1 MGRKLYTVED
11 LYLTLFFAP
20 TATFTV
26 YDSYMDVLV
35 ANDVWSNLN
44 KRIKRSQALSLTIEE
59 VDSFNLISKCGVY
72 LK

>member
-26 YDSYMDVLV
+26 YDGGMNVLV
-35 ANDVWSNLN
+35 DSVVWNELN
-44 KRIKRSQALSLTIEE
+44 KRIKRSQVLSLTIDE
-59 VDSFNLISKCGVY
+59 VDSFNLILKCGVY